1 MKPETAETE
10 GRRLTEG
17 ERVVLYR
24 AEELERAG
32 YSRLAASAIAARRD
46 VDLHLALWLPRN
58 GCPHGTAVRIL
69 L

>member
-1 MKPETAETE
+1 MKPDIAETE
-10 GRRLTEG
+10 GRQLTEG

-32 YSRLAASAIAARRD
+32 YSRLAASALAARRD
-46 VDLHLALWLPRN
+46 VDLHLALWLPRK
-58 GCPHGTAVRIL
+58 GCPHNTAIRIL